1 MNSSPWVAL
10 RTPWLWLTGL
20 VISCSFSLCI
30 WAYTVLP
37 GRFLQGR
44 GWRGGEIRALP
55 GTPVPGGSQPTLL
68 CSALIAPGSASCA
81 TSAPRHLLQEAP
93 LCHLW
98 AKPPPPGSPPSCEL
112 PQLWVCLCPSEDRP
126 SVSPEACCRE
136 RVFLY
141 LFQVPVTHHLQV
153 LIRSAGVCFHK
164 ACDADRLR
172 EVFAEPCPG
181 PGVSSTACPLQG
193 RGKGDGGHSPP
204 LPQLGLGSGPWA
216 WLLRV

>member
-1 MNSSPWVAL
+1 MNSSPWMAL
-10 RTPWLWLTGL
+10 CTPWLWLTGL

-44 GWRGGEIRALP
+44 GWWVAGRSGLCLGRLSLEAPSPSFCVVLSLLLDLP
-55 GTPVPGGSQPTLL
+55 P
-68 CSALIAPGSASCA
+68 APPLRHATSSRKPSCA
-81 TSAPRHLLQEAP
+81 TSVPRHLLQEALLHH
-93 LCHLW
+93 LC

-112 PQLWVCLCPSEDRP
+112 PQLWVCLYPIKDRP

-153 LIRSAGVCFHK
+153 LIRSSGVCFHK
-164 ACDADRLR
+164 ACDADRL
-172 EVFAEPCPG
+172 
-181 PGVSSTACPLQG
+181 
-193 RGKGDGGHSPP
+193 
-204 LPQLGLGSGPWA
+204 
-216 WLLRV
+216 